1 MGTRT
6 ARSVMGIAGLLV
18 ASCGF
23 PVEEQAT
30 PLSSDDLPDALRSDT
45 PVVTTIPLE
54 SEIAS
59 VWLVEEQALV
69 QLRHRIAAPATLDS
83 IVADLLAGASADEQ
97 ERGLR
102 SAVPAPDAVVG
113 VTLSRGVATV
123 SLGSSFLQIAAED
136 QLLAVGQ
143 LVLTLTDFRGV
154 GSVQFALD
162 EQSIAVPLPTGEASD
177 QPVFREEYLVLQ
189 QP

>member
-1 MGTRT
+1 M
-6 ARSVMGIAGLLV
+6 RSRAKWSLVAAATLLG

-30 PLSSDDLPDALRSDT
+30 PLASGDLPDALREDIPT
-45 PVVTTIPLE
+45 VTTVPLE

-59 VWLVEEQALV
+59 VWLVGEQALV
-69 QLRHRIAAPATLDS
+69 EVRRRIAAPATIDDV
-83 IVADLLAGASADEQ
+83 VADLLAGATDDEQ
-97 ERGLR
+97 ERGIR
-102 SAVPAPDAVVG
+102 SAVSAPDAVVG
-113 VTLSRGVATV
+113 VVLSRGVATV
-123 SLGSSFLQIAAED
+123 SLETPFLEIAAED

-162 EQSIAVPLPTGEASD
+162 EQSIAVPLPTGETSD
-177 QPVFREEYLVLQ
+177 RPVFREEYLPLAQ
-189 QP
+189 S